1 MSTNSSAGT
10 KPGVRGIDFACLYDF
25 SIVFWNCSSSVLFLV
40 FHFIPSLSMLPSMKV
55 AFNDDWVEY
64 CVRIQPY
71 HYQAFFQTLENVIL

>member
-1 MSTNSSAGT
+1 
-10 KPGVRGIDFACLYDF
+10 
-25 SIVFWNCSSSVLFLV
+25 VLFLV